1 MIPSPPPGRMLSP
14 KALMADPG
22 TKIRG
27 GRARG
32 SSRPSLASPISP
44 GVALCFSSQSPSTDI
59 QATSLCQEARH
70 PRGAPAGGGGAS
82 VLLHRLS
89 AHLKV
94 NHTHP
99 GQVKLSAH
107 LW

>member
-32 SSRPSLASPISP
+32 SSRPSLASPIYP
-44 GVALCFSSQSPSTDI
+44 GVALCFSSQSPALTFRLPAFVRKPGTRGGRLRVAVGHQYSSTD
-59 QATSLCQEARH
+59 S
-70 PRGAPAGGGGAS
+70 AP
-82 VLLHRLS
+82 
-89 AHLKV
+89 
-94 NHTHP
+94 T
-99 GQVKLSAH
+99 
-107 LW
+107 